1 MKTRSKSKYS
11 VQHSQSKQVDLQRV
25 PRYPTPS
32 QPSPKFDNYCFV
44 ADRSWL
50 PKRWTFERAG
60 RVMQSASSGIEQ
72 LPGMEYIWLDDLKDQ
87 HERVLPRHAS
97 PEWERTANS
106 FLQYRILV
114 QRAFVGKQ
122 TEISKEIESLW
133 RAESKEMQFYCYRNA
148 EIETC
153 IPAEGEVTDNR
164 PWRKPFCSCHRPK
177 MFSTRACSRFSP
189 PTRP

>member
-1 MKTRSKSKYS
+1 MKTRSKSKS
-11 VQHSQSKQVDLQRV
+11 SIQQSPSMQGGLQRDLQ
-25 PRYPTPS
+25 YKNPS
-32 QPSPKFDNYCFV
+32 QPCSKFDKYSFV

-50 PKRWTFERAG
+50 PNRWTLERAG
-60 RVMQSASSGIEQ
+60 RVMQSASSRIEQ

-97 PEWERTANS
+97 PERERTANS

-153 IPAEGEVTDNR
+153 IPAKGGN
-164 PWRKPFCSCHRPK
+164 
-177 MFSTRACSRFSP
+177 
-189 PTRP
+189 